1 MTRAEAAQHVGA
13 QRRRPDAEPQ
23 TGSSGK
29 GDVGGDGQSNGR
41 TNGGGDSGGEIATSP
56 VPTALD
62 VLRGY
67 LGTQSTAFLTQLP
80 RLRDGKPEASHRI
93 RVACRRSRSLLR
105 TYRPLLDGDW
115 ADVLA
120 ARIGEFTQIVS
131 PERDLEVVRA
141 QLLKALDNLADES
154 SGTLRARTLLDRM
167 LHREYALA
175 HEATLAALA
184 GPRFHALADQL
195 AIAPETMPA
204 KPETR
209 SPAPGV
215 LYPLVADAFAV
226 VERRVAALPDPRKQ
240 NAKELLTDDPA
251 DERWHRLRIAAKR
264 CRYAAEVCTP
274 VAGQPAAELADAM
287 AVITEELGAQQ
298 DASVASDVLL
308 RAAQTPRIAAPTGF
322 VLGRLL
328 GEARAGIL
336 RSRLNFPVL
345 WRQAA
350 DPGLRTWLED

>member
-1 MTRAEAAQHVGA
+1 MTEAQAAQRVGAQPGERAGERRGEQGAGPGQHPDGAAATAAAAAPSSVAEAA
-13 QRRRPDAEPQ
+13 R
-23 TGSSGK
+23 
-29 GDVGGDGQSNGR
+29 
-41 TNGGGDSGGEIATSP
+41 P
-56 VPTALD
+56 VPAAVD

-67 LGTQSTAFLTQLP
+67 LSAQSTAFLTQLP
-80 RLRDGKPEASHRI
+80 RLREGKPEASHRI

-105 TYRPLLDGDW
+105 TYRPLMDGDW
-115 ADVLA
+115 ADGLA
-120 ARIGEFTQIVS
+120 ARIDEFTQIVS
-131 PERDLEVVRA
+131 PERDVEVVRTR
-141 QLLKALDNLADES
+141 LLTALDGLADES
-154 SGTLRARTLLDRM
+154 SGAVRARTLLDRM
-167 LHREYALA
+167 LHREHAVA

-195 AIAPETMPA
+195 AIAPETMPG
-204 KPETR
+204 KPEAQ
-209 SPAPGV
+209 SPAPEA
-215 LYPLVADAFAV
+215 LYPLVEHAFAA

-251 DERWHRLRIAAKR
+251 DEQWHRLRIAAKR

-298 DASVASDVLL
+298 DASVASAVLL
-308 RAAQTPRIAAPTGF
+308 RAARTPRIAAPTGF

-328 GEARAGIL
+328 GESRAGIL
-336 RSRLNFPVL
+336 RSRLAFPTL

-350 DPGLRTWLED
+350 DPGLRAWLEG